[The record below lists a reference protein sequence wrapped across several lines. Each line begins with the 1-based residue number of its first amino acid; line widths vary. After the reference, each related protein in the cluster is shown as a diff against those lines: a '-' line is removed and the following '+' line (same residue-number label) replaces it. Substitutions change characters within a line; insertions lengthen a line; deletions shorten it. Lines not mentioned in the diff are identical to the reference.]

1 MTTQKKVFR
10 SRISILLTVFTLAI
24 YTLVSI
30 PVIQN
35 MSHVGIFVLGG
46 TLFLLIFLF
55 TGMRYIISGDKLYIK
70 IWFIRTLSVDI
81 TDILWVRRSHNPLSS
96 AAASLK
102 RLRISFNKKAK
113 YPYILISPVREQQF
127 LEELKTINPNIVF
140 NVPGK
145 TGMLP
150 IWDWDI

>member
-1 MTTQKKVFR
+1 
-10 SRISILLTVFTLAI
+10 LLTVFTLGI

-30 PVIQN
+30 PVIQD

-55 TGMRYIISGDKLYIK
+55 TGMRYIISGNKLFIK

-81 TDILWVRRSHNPLSS
+81 ADILWVRQSHNLLSS
-96 AAASLK
+96 PAASLK
-102 RLRISFNKKAK
+102 RLHITLNKNAK
-113 YPYILISPVREQQF
+113 YPYILISPAREQQF
-127 LEELKTINPNIVF
+127 IKELKAINPDIIF
-140 NVPGK
+140 NVPEK

>member
-1 MTTQKKVFR
+1 MTNQKKVFR
-10 SRISILLTVFTLAI
+10 SRVSILLTTLTLAI

-35 MSHVGIFVLGG
+35 MSQVGIFVLGG

-55 TGMRYIISGDKLYIK
+55 TGMRYIISGNKLYIK
-70 IWFIRTLSVDI
+70 IWFIRTLSVNI
-81 TDILWVRRSHNPLSS
+81 TDILWVRRSYNPLSS

-102 RLRISFNKKAK
+102 RLRISLNKNAK
-113 YPYILISPVREQQF
+113 YPFILISPAREQQF
-127 LEELKTINPNIVF
+127 LEELKAINPNIVF

-145 TGMLP
+145 TGLLP
-150 IWDWDI
+150 VWDWDI

>member
-30 PVIQN
+30 PVIQD

-55 TGMRYIISGDKLYIK
+55 TGMRYIISGNKLFIK
-70 IWFIRTLSVDI
+70 IWFIRTLSVNI
-81 TDILWVRRSHNPLSS
+81 TDILGVRRSYNPLSS

-102 RLRISFNKKAK
+102 RLHISLTKNAK
-113 YPYILISPVREQQF
+113 YPFILISPAREQQF
-127 LEELKTINPNIVF
+127 LEELKAINPNIVF

-145 TGMLP
+145 TGLLP